1 MYWGEICYMIQF
13 FKLNIEPNKK
23 LRSIEILIL
32 VLLCVGSIVSV
43 FIGFSSVHSDVGKI
57 QYQGSMNMVRDEEE
71 EDYDSDSTICDVI
84 YREGDKKLVVSYTYE
99 EYENLDENTIV
110 AYEYKTTNGTQLYF
124 DHNDVSQ
131 EEAQYTYQQVM
142 AEELMP
148 VFNLGTSTFILA
160 LSLAIMMLFSK
171 QFTTYEKSWFMI
183 IMVLATIFSV
193 LFPEENANGVNGIII
208 MLLYLL
214 DTFLN
219 ILCELLISKQS
230 RYNFLVSVLVEIVE
244 IITCIVLMY
253 RFATMT
259 VTLFFWLPID
269 IISYINW
276 TKHKDEEENELTMV
290 RKLKGYQ
297 EVLVIVGIVIWTIV
311 VGYFISGLDIATD
324 FYNNET
330 LETAIIY
337 IDACASAVGIAN
349 GLFIFFR
356 LREQW
361 LAWYICAFLEAI
373 INIISGQYVLL
384 ILKIGYFTNTTYGYI
399 KWSQYIKE
407 HQGKEKL
414 SIF

>member
-1 MYWGEICYMIQF
+1 MIQF
-13 FKLNIEPNKK
+13 FKSNIEPNKK

-32 VLLCVGSIVSV
+32 VLLCIGSIVSV
-43 FIGFSSVHSDVGKI
+43 CIGFSSVHSDVGKI
-57 QYQGSMNMVRDEEE
+57 QYQGSMNMIRDEDE
-71 EDYDSDSTICDVI
+71 EDYDSDSTVCDVV
-84 YREGDKKLVVSYTYE
+84 YRNGDKKLVVSYSYE
-99 EYENLDENTIV
+99 EYENLDKNTIV
-110 AYEYKTTNGTQLYF
+110 AYEYQTTNGTKLYF
-124 DHNDVSQ
+124 DHHDVSQ
-131 EEAQYTYQQVM
+131 SEAQYTYQQVM

-244 IITCIVLMY
+244 IITCVVLMY

-276 TKHKDEEENELTMV
+276 SKHKDEEENELTAV

-297 EVLVIVGIVIWTIV
+297 EVLIIIGIIVWTVV

-324 FYNNET
+324 FYNNEV

-361 LAWYICAFLEAI
+361 IAWYICAFLEAI

-399 KWSQYIKE
+399 KWSKYIKT
-407 HQGKEKL
+407 HQEKEKL
-414 SIF
+414 SLF